1 MKTRAII
8 CKSWP
13 SFQGN
18 TAGGVPTPYPWTPRR
33 VSRAWTDSG
42 GILPRSTE
50 TSGRTIRMILWEPPT
65 LWRRPSPT
73 AKSRRRQRRS
83 STRNLNSRR
92 TGYKWRFQRVPVLL
106 FSKSNQISLQSILYE
121 WFTLKIHDYV
131 RQDTRIHWS
140 SFQSITI
147 FFISS
152 NRVDTNRNH

>member
-1 MKTRAII
+1 M
-8 CKSWP
+8 
-13 SFQGN
+13 
-18 TAGGVPTPYPWTPRR
+18 
-33 VSRAWTDSG
+33 SRAWTDFG

-92 TGYKWRFQRVPVLL
+92 TGYKWRLQRVPVLL

-152 NRVDTNRNH
+152 NRVGILIGVTETTKIKLILPLLSMTNLSLKSRKIRNY